1 MTGFESVVGVNPWTA
16 LFTFCNL
23 LITFALL
30 KKFLFKPVKKMIDD
44 RQAEIDG
51 MYSDANRSKEEAAA
65 LQAEYELHLSQAKE
79 DGDKIIRDATARARA
94 REQEILSEASAAAD
108 ALRTKAET
116 AIALER
122 KQVLNDAKNE
132 ISDIAMEIASKVVGK
147 EIDGAAHQAL
157 VEEFIEKIG
166 ESA

>member
-1 MTGFESVVGVNPWTA
+1 MGFESVVGVNPWTA
-16 LFTFCNL
+16 LFTFCNM
-23 LITFALL
+23 LITFGLL

-51 MYSDANRSKEEAAA
+51 MYSDATRSKEEAAA
-65 LQAEYELHLSQAKE
+65 LQAEYELHLSHAKE
-79 DGDKIIRDATARARA
+79 DGDKIIREATARARA
-94 REQEILSEASAAAD
+94 REQEILSEANADAAA
-108 ALRTKAET
+108 LRAKAEVS
-116 AIALER
+116 IALER
-122 KQVLNDAKNE
+122 KKVLNDAKDE